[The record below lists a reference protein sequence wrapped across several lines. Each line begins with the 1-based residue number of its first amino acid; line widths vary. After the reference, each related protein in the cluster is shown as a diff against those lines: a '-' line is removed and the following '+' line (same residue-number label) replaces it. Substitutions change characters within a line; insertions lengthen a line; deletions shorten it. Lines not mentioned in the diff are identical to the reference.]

1 MRGDR
6 FTNKCIFKQSIKKQ
20 KTGTPAKCRTR
31 FMQWPVV
38 SNLKTKLFY
47 ISLLLLVGISCAD
60 KSNKDVAI
68 LKSDFKLEAD
78 YTELTHKITELDTIK
93 IWADLSSCMW
103 MTTEKIT
110 LTKSN
115 DSLNIE
121 LKVVQMMGPEVTEVI
136 RIHKDDTI
144 WNFNDFLKNNKDRLV
159 KTEEMDEVNLRIEHN
174 SDSIEFYT
182 GNLGDLNKFIGD
194 YYESMFK
201 LKPKNKAYEFIMDI
215 NTESTPIKVKG
226 IPESAFWAGNIE
238 DDGHWFDVE
247 WINNH
252 KNLTR
257 IAIYDELTG
266 KLIKKKRFMKI
277 CPIDELKFIEDLRQ
291 EIDFYDGEK
300 IQMKDNC
307 YLQTN

>member
-1 MRGDR
+1 MYL
-6 FTNKCIFKQSIKKQ
+6 NEH
-20 KTGTPAKCRTR
+20 
-31 FMQWPVV
+31 
-38 SNLKTKLFY
+38 LKTIQLF
-47 ISLLLLVGISCAD
+47 ILLIFLIGISCVD
-60 KSNKDVAI
+60 KTNKDVALQKSNFN
-68 LKSDFKLEAD
+68 LKTDF
-78 YTELTHKITELDTIK
+78 TELTVKITELDTIK

-121 LKVVQMMGPEVTEVI
+121 LKVVQMMDPEVTEI
-136 RIHKDDTI
+136 IKIHEKDTT
-144 WNFNDFLKNNKDRLV
+144 WGFNKFLTNNKERIV
-159 KTEEMDEVNLRIEHN
+159 KTEERGDVNLKIKHN

-182 GNLGDLNKFIGD
+182 GNLSDLNRFIGN

-201 LKPKNKAYEFIMDI
+201 LKPKNKAYHFIMDI
-215 NTESTPIKVKG
+215 DTKPTPVKIKG
-226 IPESAFWAGNIE
+226 IPESAFWAGNNE
-238 DDGHWFDVE
+238 GYGHWFNME

-257 IAIYDELTG
+257 IAIYDEQTG
-266 KLIKKKRFMKI
+266 KLIVKKRFMKI

-300 IQMKDNC
+300 IQLKDNC
-307 YLQTN
+307 YLQIN